1 VFVCAGRAGIE
12 EEEEEEEE
20 EEDNSNHTPHL

>member
-1 VFVCAGRAGIE
+1 VCAGRAGI
-12 EEEEEEEE
+12 EEEEEEE